1 MVDPRDTDPI
11 TLSLKTQARVE
22 SAALAADDCLY
33 WAITAAAAWLF
44 HSKDTDPDQAA
55 DPTDHAKCGAALSEA
70 HRTQWRSLQSSSGA
84 RAGESSTRAVLLPC
98 LAAPGSDCAEAE
110 PFSLRAG
117 GSGSAVAACEQDFAV
132 RPPGPTGNRRLALIP
147 LLPRGDTAPAAGRG
161 REGPGSGADTS
172 HRVALRGG
180 WRVTARAGVSPPRLP
195 QSPFRCVVRA
205 ARCLPRCE
213 EGCGG
218 SSTRHGKARCP
229 SGTGELPAG
238 GQAHGRPHCS
248 LRAGKPVVSKLGA
261 ASYCQKWPSP
271 GKWDRNDSRVR
282 WWDLSPIIFKR
293 KEMRG
298 EEEEATEMRC

>member
-11 TLSLKTQARVE
+11 TLSLKTQAPVE
-22 SAALAADDCLY
+22 SAALAAADCLY

-70 HRTQWRSLQSSSGA
+70 HRTKWGSLQSSSGA

-98 LAAPGSDCAEAE
+98 LAAPGSDCAEAA

-195 QSPFRCVVRA
+195 RECSSGAAAVPVPLRGKGCSLPPSLRGGVRGEQHTPREGEVPVGDRRA
-205 ARCLPRCE
+205 AGWRP
-213 EGCGG
+213 G
-218 SSTRHGKARCP
+218 TRP
-229 SGTGELPAG
+229 PPLQPAG
-238 GQAHGRPHCS
+238 REICGLQVRGS
-248 LRAGKPVVSKLGA
+248 LLLPEVALP
-261 ASYCQKWPSP
+261 W
-271 GKWDRNDSRVR
+271 
-282 WWDLSPIIFKR
+282 
-293 KEMRG
+293 EMG
-298 EEEEATEMRC
+298 PK